1 MTDPRN
7 AAPGIAGRRFAL
19 SLAGGAVLAIILSTA
34 AAHAAPSPF
43 GVGLPEQS
51 LPSGGIL
58 SGFFAWV
65 SAQQT
70 AFYGALTSAL
80 KQMKADGSAGW
91 WLMGLSFLYGVF
103 HAAGPGH
110 GKAVISSYVLAN
122 GETLRRGIVISFA
135 SALAQA
141 VTAVLVIGLASIVLR
156 MTSIAITETTRWL
169 EVGSYAAVTGL
180 GVYLVWRK
188 IARPM
193 LTPRKV
199 VALGAQAV
207 VACDHEDHHG
217 HAHDRTHGHRHETR
231 HAHAHD
237 HAHTHEHE
245 HGHGH
250 DHGHAHDHDH
260 SESQVCASCGH
271 VHAPPPQMLA
281 GDFSLS
287 RAWTVI
293 LAVGLRPCTGALVV
307 LVFAISQELAWA
319 GVAATF
325 AMAVGTGLTVSVLA
339 TMAVLAK
346 DAAMRTVG
354 GRGAARLHAAIEGFG
369 ALVVLALGSTLL
381 VAALGWGGAV

>member
-7 AAPGIAGRRFAL
+7 AAPGIAARRFAL
-19 SLAGGAVLAIILSTA
+19 SLAGGAVLALALSAA

-51 LPSGGIL
+51 LSSGGIL

-70 AFYGALTSAL
+70 AFYGALTSSL

-141 VTAVLVIGLASIVLR
+141 VTAVMVIGLASIVLR

-169 EVGSYAAVTGL
+169 EIGSYAAVAGL
-180 GVYLVWRK
+180 GLYLVWRK
-188 IARPM
+188 IVRPL

-207 VACDHEDHHG
+207 VACDHHDHHSHHTHERAHG
-217 HAHDRTHGHRHETR
+217 HAHEVR
-231 HAHAHD
+231 HAHAHT
-237 HAHTHEHE
+237 HTHDHGHDHGHG

-250 DHGHAHDHDH
+250 DHDHAAG
-260 SESQVCASCGH
+260 EVCASCGH
-271 VHAPPPQMLA
+271 LHAPPPQMLA

-307 LVFAISQELAWA
+307 LVFAISQGLAWA

-325 AMAVGTGLTVSVLA
+325 AMAIGTGLTVSALA
-339 TMAVLAK
+339 TIAVLAK

-381 VAALGWGGAV
+381 IAALGWGGAV

>member
-1 MTDPRN
+1 MQMTNPGN
-7 AAPGIAGRRFAL
+7 VTPGIAARRLAL
-19 SLAGGAVLAIILSTA
+19 SLAGGAVLAIALSTA

-51 LPSGGIL
+51 LSSGGIF

-70 AFYGALTSAL
+70 AFYGALTASL

-122 GETLRRGIVISFA
+122 GETLRRGIAISFA

-141 VTAVLVIGLASIVLR
+141 VTAVIVIGLASIVLR

-169 EVGSYAAVTGL
+169 EIGSYAAVAGL
-180 GVYLVWRK
+180 GLYLVWRK
-188 IARPM
+188 ILRPL

-207 VACDHEDHHG
+207 AACDHHDHQHHTHERAHG
-217 HAHDRTHGHRHETR
+217 HLHEVR
-231 HAHAHD
+231 HAHD
-237 HAHTHEHE
+237 HDHDHG

-250 DHGHAHDHDH
+250 DHDHPAG
-260 SESQVCASCGH
+260 EVCASCGH
-271 VHAPPPQMLA
+271 LHAPPPQMLA

-307 LVFAISQELAWA
+307 LVFAISQGLAWA

-325 AMAVGTGLTVSVLA
+325 AMAVGTGLTVSALA

-354 GRGAARLHAAIEGFG
+354 GRGAARLHAAIEGLG
-369 ALVVLALGSTLL
+369 ALIVLALGSTLL
-381 VAALGWGGAV
+381 IAALGWGGAV

>member
-7 AAPGIAGRRFAL
+7 AAPGIAARRFAL
-19 SLAGGAVLAIILSTA
+19 SLAGGAVLALALSAA

-51 LPSGGIL
+51 LSSGGIL

-70 AFYGALTSAL
+70 AFYGALTSSL

-141 VTAVLVIGLASIVLR
+141 VTAVMVIGLASIVLR

-169 EVGSYAAVTGL
+169 EIGSYAAVAGL
-180 GVYLVWRK
+180 GLYLVWRK
-188 IARPM
+188 IVRPL

-207 VACDHEDHHG
+207 VACDHHDHHSHHTHERTHG
-217 HAHDRTHGHRHETR
+217 HAHEVR
-231 HAHAHD
+231 HAHAHT
-237 HAHTHEHE
+237 HTHDHGHDHG

-250 DHGHAHDHDH
+250 DHDHAAG
-260 SESQVCASCGH
+260 EVCASCGH
-271 VHAPPPQMLA
+271 LHAPPPQMLA

-307 LVFAISQELAWA
+307 LVFAISQGLAWA

-325 AMAVGTGLTVSVLA
+325 AMAIGTGLTVSALA
-339 TMAVLAK
+339 TIAVLAK

-381 VAALGWGGAV
+381 IAALGWGGAV

>member
-1 MTDPRN
+1 MTNPGN
-7 AAPGIAGRRFAL
+7 LTPGIAARRLAL
-19 SLAGGAVLAIILSTA
+19 SLAGGAVLAIALSTA

-51 LPSGGIL
+51 LSSGGIF

-70 AFYGALTSAL
+70 AFYGALTASL

-122 GETLRRGIVISFA
+122 GETLRRGIAISFA

-141 VTAVLVIGLASIVLR
+141 VTAVMVIGLASIVLR

-169 EVGSYAAVTGL
+169 EIGSYAAVAGL
-180 GVYLVWRK
+180 GLYLVWRK
-188 IARPM
+188 ILRPL

-207 VACDHEDHHG
+207 AACDHHDHQHHTHERAHG
-217 HAHDRTHGHRHETR
+217 HLHEVR
-231 HAHAHD
+231 HAHD
-237 HAHTHEHE
+237 HDHGHD

-250 DHGHAHDHDH
+250 DHDHAGG
-260 SESQVCASCGH
+260 EVCASCGH
-271 VHAPPPQMLA
+271 LHAPPPQMLA

-307 LVFAISQELAWA
+307 LVFAISQGLAWA

-325 AMAVGTGLTVSVLA
+325 AMAVGTGLTVSALA

-354 GRGAARLHAAIEGFG
+354 GRGAARLHAAIEGLG
-369 ALVVLALGSTLL
+369 ALIVLALGSTLL
-381 VAALGWGGAV
+381 IAALGWGGAV

>member
-7 AAPGIAGRRFAL
+7 AAPGIAARRFAL
-19 SLAGGAVLAIILSTA
+19 SLAGGTVLALALSAA

-51 LPSGGIL
+51 LSSGGIL

-70 AFYGALTSAL
+70 AFYGALTSSL

-141 VTAVLVIGLASIVLR
+141 VTAVMVIGLASIVLR

-169 EVGSYAAVTGL
+169 EIGSYAAVAGL
-180 GVYLVWRK
+180 GLYLVWRK
-188 IARPM
+188 IVRPL

-207 VACDHEDHHG
+207 VACDHHDHHSHHTHERTHG
-217 HAHDRTHGHRHETR
+217 HAHEVR
-231 HAHAHD
+231 HAHAHT
-237 HAHTHEHE
+237 HTHDHGHDHG

-250 DHGHAHDHDH
+250 DHDHAAG
-260 SESQVCASCGH
+260 EVCASCGH
-271 VHAPPPQMLA
+271 LHAPPPQMLA

-307 LVFAISQELAWA
+307 LVFAISQGLAWA

-325 AMAVGTGLTVSVLA
+325 AMAIGTGLTVSALA
-339 TMAVLAK
+339 TIAVLAK

-381 VAALGWGGAV
+381 IAALGWGGAV

>member
-1 MTDPRN
+1 MTNPGN
-7 AAPGIAGRRFAL
+7 LTPGIAARRLAL
-19 SLAGGAVLAIILSTA
+19 SLAGGAVLAIALSTA

-51 LPSGGIL
+51 LSSGGIF

-70 AFYGALTSAL
+70 AFYGELTASL

-122 GETLRRGIVISFA
+122 GETLRRGIAISFA

-141 VTAVLVIGLASIVLR
+141 VTAVMVIGLASIVLR

-169 EVGSYAAVTGL
+169 EIGSYAAVAGL
-180 GVYLVWRK
+180 GLYLVWRK
-188 IARPM
+188 ILRPL

-207 VACDHEDHHG
+207 AACDHHDHQHHTHERAHG
-217 HAHDRTHGHRHETR
+217 HLHEVR
-231 HAHAHD
+231 HAHD
-237 HAHTHEHE
+237 HAHEHT
-245 HGHGH
+245 
-250 DHGHAHDHDH
+250 HDHDH
-260 SESQVCASCGH
+260 DHDHPAGGVCASCGH
-271 VHAPPPQMLA
+271 LHAPPPQMLA

-307 LVFAISQELAWA
+307 LVFAISQGLAWA

-325 AMAVGTGLTVSVLA
+325 AMAVGTGLTVSALA

-354 GRGAARLHAAIEGFG
+354 GRGAARLHAAIEGLG
-369 ALVVLALGSTLL
+369 ALIVLALGSTLL
-381 VAALGWGGAV
+381 IAALGWGGAV

>member
-7 AAPGIAGRRFAL
+7 AAPGIAARRFAL
-19 SLAGGAVLAIILSTA
+19 SLAGAAVLALALSAA

-51 LPSGGIL
+51 LSSGGIL

-70 AFYGALTSAL
+70 AFYGALTSSL

-122 GETLRRGIVISFA
+122 GETLRRGIAISFA

-141 VTAVLVIGLASIVLR
+141 VTAVMVIGLASIVLR

-169 EVGSYAAVTGL
+169 EIGSYAAVAGL
-180 GVYLVWRK
+180 GLYLVWRK
-188 IARPM
+188 IVRPL

-207 VACDHEDHHG
+207 VACDHHDHHSHHTHERTHG
-217 HAHDRTHGHRHETR
+217 HAHEVR
-231 HAHAHD
+231 HAHAHT
-237 HAHTHEHE
+237 HTHDHGHDHG

-250 DHGHAHDHDH
+250 DHDHAAG
-260 SESQVCASCGH
+260 EVCASCGH
-271 VHAPPPQMLA
+271 LHAPPPQMLA

-287 RAWTVI
+287 RAWTA
-293 LAVGLRPCTGALVV
+293 LRAVGLRPCTGALVV
-307 LVFAISQELAWA
+307 LVFAISQGLAWA

-325 AMAVGTGLTVSVLA
+325 AMAIGTGLTVSALA
-339 TMAVLAK
+339 TIAVLAK

-381 VAALGWGGAV
+381 IAALGWGGAV

>member
-1 MTDPRN
+1 MQMTNPGN
-7 AAPGIAGRRFAL
+7 VTPGIAARRLAL
-19 SLAGGAVLAIILSTA
+19 SLAGGAVLAIALSTA

-51 LPSGGIL
+51 LSSGGIF

-70 AFYGALTSAL
+70 AFYGALTASL

-122 GETLRRGIVISFA
+122 GETLRRGIAISFA

-141 VTAVLVIGLASIVLR
+141 VTAVMVIGLASIVLR

-169 EVGSYAAVTGL
+169 EIGSYAAVAGL
-180 GVYLVWRK
+180 GLYLVWRK
-188 IARPM
+188 ILRPL

-207 VACDHEDHHG
+207 AACDHHDHQHHTHERAHG
-217 HAHDRTHGHRHETR
+217 HLHEVR
-231 HAHAHD
+231 HAHD
-237 HAHTHEHE
+237 HDHDHD

-250 DHGHAHDHDH
+250 DHDHPAG
-260 SESQVCASCGH
+260 EVCASCGH
-271 VHAPPPQMLA
+271 LHAPPPQMLA

-307 LVFAISQELAWA
+307 LVFAISQGLAWA

-325 AMAVGTGLTVSVLA
+325 AMAVGTGLTVSALA

-354 GRGAARLHAAIEGFG
+354 GRGAARLHAAIEGLG
-369 ALVVLALGSTLL
+369 ALIVLALGSTLL
-381 VAALGWGGAV
+381 IAALGWGGAV